1 MAQEFRQALKAAGF
15 ITSKQD
21 GVYKRRIITFHSFRR
36 FVKTTISNQFNSDYS
51 EWFLGHSKSPYYTNK
66 SEELKKIYQDKCM
79 RYLTFL
85 DYPMLEA
92 TTKDIES
99 RLEAVISQKDKEI
112 AELKLKVQEL
122 NRVTIRTDK
131 LDILEEQIKALN
143 KKLGLV

>member
-1 MAQEFRQALKAAGF
+1 MLRLVNRLQAQEFRQALKAAGF
-15 ITSKQD
+15 ITRKQD

-36 FVKTTISNQFNSDYS
+36 FVK
-51 EWFLGHSKSPYYTNK
+51 YYTNK